1 MGAHKKYTNAK
12 SRIELESE
20 KKSIDIKRAKR
31 CFKSQLK
38 TLILPY
44 KIRTRTVGT
53 QSKQNTK

>member
-1 MGAHKKYTNAK
+1 MGAHKKYTNAIK
-12 SRIELESE
+12 SKIES
-20 KKSIDIKRAKR
+20 KKSTDIKRAKR

-53 QSKQNTK
+53 KQTKYQIN